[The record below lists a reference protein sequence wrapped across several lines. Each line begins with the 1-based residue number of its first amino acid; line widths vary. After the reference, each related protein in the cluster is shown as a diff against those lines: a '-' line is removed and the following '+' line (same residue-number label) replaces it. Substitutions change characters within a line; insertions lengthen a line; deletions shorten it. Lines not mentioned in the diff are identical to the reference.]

1 MHSKWCKISVMM
13 ERVGCVHWQIKVK
26 AQYVILVF
34 GKSRGVSLCVTV
46 ALPRCLPHALL
57 SSHSTAL
64 LCSTLLYPTLSY
76 SSSLLGVTFAA
87 LEDDVDASV
96 FHVTPE
102 EIKTYIKVKDSDQL
116 ILKKSHQ
123 DNQGNIDSPP
133 TLPITLL
140 ICLLIKLNEVHITV
154 FIFIS
159 WAQMFPVAC
168 IL

>member
-1 MHSKWCKISVMM
+1 MPSYPLI
-13 ERVGCVHWQIKVK
+13 
-26 AQYVILVF
+26 
-34 GKSRGVSLCVTV
+34 
-46 ALPRCLPHALL
+46 P
-57 SSHSTAL
+57 L

-154 FIFIS
+154 FIFTR
-159 WAQMFPVAC
+159 
-168 IL
+168 